1 MSDLQ
6 TLMTKETRLVVGL
19 MTGTS
24 TDGVD
29 AVLAQIEGSGEATSA
44 EVLAHLS
51 SEIPAELR
59 GDLFTLFMP
68 DAQVEDLCRANFALG
83 EVLANAA
90 LAVIEEAGM
99 TPEEVDLIGSHGQT
113 VRHLPAGDV
122 PSTLQIGEPAVHG
135 RDLGVVRQRMNAYV
149 DLGQTFPP

>member
-1 MSDLQ
+1 MNDLQ
-6 TLMTKETRLVVGL
+6 TLLTKETRLIVGL

-29 AVLAQIEGSGEATSA
+29 AVLAQIEGSGEATNA

-51 SEIPAELR
+51 SEIPAEVR

-68 DAQVEDLCRANFALG
+68 DAQVKDLCQANFALG

-99 TPEEVDLIGSHGQT
+99 APDEVDLLGSHGQT
-113 VRHLPAGDV
+113 VRHLPTGSM
-122 PSTLQIGEPAVHG
+122 PSTLQIGSHRPTHRDHHRCRLPAG
-135 RDLGVVRQRMNAYV
+135 
-149 DLGQTFPP
+149 